1 MTSCFVYRVP
11 YAGQFSVGCHLTAHA
26 TLTTKER
33 ALPRWRAETDDSTW
47 QGGVDEGAE
56 TSKNA
61 AKPPDDSAP
70 TPFVKRDTNRRASL
84 GTPGSMG
91 TPGSLTKWTSGDF
104 FARISGGGGDVSSP
118 NGDVA
123 SPNGPPT
130 PNSPSSP
137 AFASRVSA
145 AAAASVADEANTPT
159 IIVGPRALR
168 WLRRF
173 VKDLSSPS
181 GCARAS
187 VEAADSR
194 RSQARSTP
202 AVEIDKL
209 RHRRGVFQREL
220 R

>member
-33 ALPRWRAETDDSTW
+33 ALPRWRAETDDSIW

-130 PNSPSSP
+130 PSSPSSP
-137 AFASRVSA
+137 RVCLAGLRRRRRVRRRRGQHPDDHRRPQSA
-145 AAAASVADEANTPT
+145 PLAPT
-159 IIVGPRALR
+159 IRQRLVLALG
-168 WLRRF
+168 LRE
-173 VKDLSSPS
+173 K
-181 GCARAS
+181 
-187 VEAADSR
+187 
-194 RSQARSTP
+194 
-202 AVEIDKL
+202 
-209 RHRRGVFQREL
+209 RRGGCRLQAVPSAFDTRC
-220 R
+220 RNR